1 MEFQDKVV
9 FLTGSG
15 GGIGLA
21 IAQALIRQNASV
33 AMIDVKAQPD
43 DLPEGPGQFLY
54 LKCDLTN
61 DEMVKAAVQT
71 TIEHFGAIH
80 HLVNG
85 AGVLWFEKD
94 KSGLEIDLSVWD
106 QVFDINLK

>member
-9 FLTGSG
+9 FVTGSG

-43 DLPEGPGQFLY
+43 DLPEGPGQFL
-54 LKCDLTN
+54 
-61 DEMVKAAVQT
+61 
-71 TIEHFGAIH
+71 
-80 HLVNG
+80 
-85 AGVLWFEKD
+85 
-94 KSGLEIDLSVWD
+94 
-106 QVFDINLK
+106 

>member
-43 DLPEGPGQFLY
+43 DLPEGP
-54 LKCDLTN
+54 
-61 DEMVKAAVQT
+61 AAPPPRPAHRTHVC
-71 TIEHFGAIH
+71 HHHSGAIP
-80 HLVNG
+80 G
-85 AGVLWFEKD
+85 YCTSRTRD
-94 KSGLEIDLSVWD
+94 CS
-106 QVFDINLK
+106 